1 MRVLVTGGAGFIGSH
16 VVDALLEEGHEV
28 LVVDNLSTGRR
39 SNLNP
44 AATFREMDIR
54 SPDLTGLLRE
64 FRPQVVNHHAAQI
77 DVRKSVETPLYDAEV
92 NVLGGINLLE
102 ACRAAGVR
110 RFIYASTGGAIYG
123 EPDYLPADERH
134 PERPI
139 CHYGVS
145 KHALEHYL
153 YLYRR
158 LYGMEF
164 VALRYANVYGPR
176 QDPLGEAG
184 VNAIFIGKMLAG
196 ERPTIFG
203 DGEQVRD
210 YVYVGDVARANI
222 AALTRGDD
230 LFINIGT
237 GVGTTVNEVF
247 STIARVVGFE
257 GEPVYAPPRKGE
269 VLRVVLDNRLA
280 REALGWEPRVSFPE
294 GIARTVEWHR
304 ASVERG
310 A

>member
-1 MRVLVTGGAGFIGSH
+1 MRILVTGGAGFIGSN
-16 VVDALLEEGHEV
+16 VVDMLLGEGHEV
-28 LVVDNLSTGRR
+28 AVVDNLSTGRR
-39 SNLNP
+39 GNLNP
-44 AATFREMDIR
+44 KAVFYEVDIR
-54 SPDLTGLLRE
+54 SEELACALRDFKPDA
-64 FRPQVVNHHAAQI
+64 VDHHAAQI
-77 DVRKSVETPLYDAEV
+77 DVRKSVETPVYDADV

-102 ACRAAGVR
+102 ACRSAGVR
-110 RFIYASTGGAIYG
+110 RIIYASTGGAIYG

-153 YLYRR
+153 YLYRH
-158 LYGMEF
+158 LYGLEF

-196 ERPTIFG
+196 QSPTIFG

-210 YVYVGDVARANI
+210 YVFVEDVARANL
-222 AALTRGDD
+222 AALNCDSG
-230 LFINIGT
+230 LYVNVGT

-247 STIARVVGFE
+247 RAVASAVGFD
-257 GEPVYAPPRKGE
+257 GEPIYAPQRAGE
-269 VLRVVLDNRLA
+269 ILRVILDARLA
-280 REALGWEPRVSFPE
+280 RKVLGWKPSVSFKE
-294 GIARTVEWHR
+294 GIARTVTWHR
-304 ASVERG
+304 STL
-310 A
+310 